1 MNYTLNAYPQYLQ
14 SRPYFGR
21 DSHQWIALLGDVP
34 AQLPIFLAK
43 TLRSECI
50 DAHWFEGT
58 LALQKAMEN
67 HPAYE
72 ILWGG
77 TVSKEDSVLL
87 ETLQS
92 DDLPLFHHFLNE
104 AGFEL
109 VRDIFIGV
117 APQYSPA
124 LKRHHLRDML
134 EDLAQKMM
142 RQEKQIASWLSKES
156 NQDILEETL
165 AFAQLESL
173 WRICEPYA
181 SFENKWQRLSDT
193 LLRGEIEKTY
203 FHKSNSVNKQ
213 FIGMW
218 NARPDINRLT
228 PDLKKMV
235 ANHLVFSDIAAVVSK
250 DSLEKALDTS
260 SNAPRSRRL

>member
-14 SRPYFGR
+14 AQTYFGR
-21 DSHQWIALLGDVP
+21 DPQQWIASWGEVP
-34 AQLPIFLAK
+34 EQLPIFLAK
-43 TLRSECI
+43 TLRSDCI

-58 LALQKAMEN
+58 LALQKAMKN
-67 HPAYE
+67 HPAYNM
-72 ILWGG
+72 LWGG
-77 TVSKEDSVLL
+77 SASKENSVLL

-92 DDLPLFHHFLNE
+92 DDLPLFHHFLDE
-104 AGFEL
+104 ADFEL
-109 VRDIFIGV
+109 VRDIFMGV

-124 LKRHHLRDML
+124 LKRQHLRGML

-142 RQEKQIASWLSKES
+142 AQEKQIASWLSTES

-173 WRICEPYA
+173 WKICEPYA
-181 SFENKWQRLSDT
+181 SFENKWHRVSDT
-193 LLRGEIEKTY
+193 LLKAENEKTY
-203 FHKSNSVNKQ
+203 FHKSNGLNKQ

-218 NARPDINRLT
+218 EARPDINRLT

-235 ANHLVFSDIAAVVSK
+235 ANHVVFSDIAAVVSK

-260 SNAPRSRRL
+260 SNTPRSRRL